1 MPSFT
6 ATAWDQGFFSS
17 LSRDGGV
24 GLGRTEQNYSQSQW
38 TESGSATELSV
49 ERSVDQSKDNK
60 IKGNGRNCQPKHR
73 TLQTTARTDQMWGGG
88 GVSLKDS
95 LDQHCS
101 HVEEIM
107 DSLESSDLLSE
118 HRAQIRRTRNQLRDT
133 SNESK
138 ITDQPISKTRQ
149 VTGLGTGD
157 HRREPARVRTA
168 SALLSLLLEDVGLS
182 GCAAELISLLSQVAR
197 SSIRASLLLIPVEP
211 AVLCAALR
219 HPEDSVRAAACS
231 LLGNLDPLVGVSA
244 SDTDAGL
251 SLATPRVLLEDLVG
265 CLCDSSPSVRKR
277 ACRAVGTW
285 LGLIALAGPG
295 KETTFSQSHEPKSN
309 RNAGASSGS
318 CLARVRGRGERR
330 GSTDTCLNRP
340 VLKVQDREEGW
351 TEVALG
357 TVAPLVSLL
366 RDPDALTR
374 QHSCSALGNVA
385 GLCGGRAALLEA
397 DAQRLLL
404 HVAQADSQ
412 HAVQKAASAALYMFE
427 QQDLQ
432 GQVRGLVDRVSVHDT

>member
-6 ATAWDQGFFSS
+6 TTAWDQGFFSP
-17 LSRDGGV
+17 LPRDGGV
-24 GLGRTEQNYSQSQW
+24 GSWRIEQSHSQCQW
-38 TESGSATELSV
+38 PGSSAVELSV
-49 ERSVDQSKDNK
+49 KRSEDQSKDNK
-60 IKGNGRNCQPKHR
+60 MKGNGGNCQPKDR
-73 TLQTTARTDQMWGGG
+73 TLQSTVRTDQMWGGG
-88 GVSLKDS
+88 GLSLKDS
-95 LDQHCS
+95 LDQHCA

-118 HRAQIRRTRNQLRDT
+118 HRAQIRRTLNQLRDT
-133 SNESK
+133 SNESRIIDHPTGK
-138 ITDQPISKTRQ
+138 SRQ
-149 VTGLGTGD
+149 VTALETGD
-157 HRREPARVRTA
+157 HLREPARVRTA
-168 SALLSLLLEDVGLS
+168 SSLLSLLLEDVALS

-197 SSIRASLLLIPVEP
+197 SSIRASLLLIPMEP
-211 AVLCAALR
+211 AVLCVALR

-231 LLGNLDPLVGVSA
+231 LLGNLDPLVGISA
-244 SDTDAGL
+244 SDTDAPL
-251 SLATPRVLLEDLVG
+251 SLAMPLVLLEDLVG

-295 KETTFSQSHEPKSN
+295 RETTFSQPHEPKSN
-309 RNAGASSGS
+309 RNAAASSVR
-318 CLARVRGRGERR
+318 CLARARGRGERR
-330 GSTDTCLNRP
+330 GSKDTCLNRQ
-340 VLKVQDREEGW
+340 VLKGQDREEGW

-357 TVAPLVSLL
+357 AVAPLVSLL

-385 GLCGGRAALLEA
+385 GLCGGRTALLEG

-404 HVAQADSQ
+404 HMAQADSQ
-412 HAVQKAASAALYMFE
+412 HAVQKAAAAALCMFE

-432 GQVRGLVDRVSVHDT
+432 QQVRGSSGQSVST

>member
-17 LSRDGGV
+17 LPRDCGV
-24 GLGRTEQNYSQSQW
+24 GLERTEQSHSQPKW
-38 TESGSATELSV
+38 AGGGVAELSV
-49 ERSVDQSKDNK
+49 EKSEDQSKS
-60 IKGNGRNCQPKHR
+60 NGGSCQPKHR
-73 TLQTTARTDQMWGGG
+73 TPQTTGRIDQMWGRGG
-88 GVSLKDS
+88 ISLKDS
-95 LDQHCS
+95 LDQHYT

-118 HRAQIRRTRNQLRDT
+118 HKAQIRRTRNQLRDT
-133 SNESK
+133 SNESRV
-138 ITDQPISKTRQ
+138 INQPIGKTIQ
-149 VTGLGTGD
+149 VTAAAGAGD
-157 HRREPARVRTA
+157 HLTEPAPVRTA
-168 SALLSLLLEDVGLS
+168 SALLSLLLEDVTLS

-197 SSIRASLLLIPVEP
+197 SSIRASLLLIPMEP

-231 LLGNLDPLVGVSA
+231 LLGNLDPLVGMSA
-244 SDTDAGL
+244 SDTDARL
-251 SLATPRVLLEDLVG
+251 SLATPRVLLEDLVS

-285 LGLIALAGPG
+285 LGLIVLAGPG
-295 KETTFSQSHEPKSN
+295 RGDTSFSQTHEPKSN

-318 CLARVRGRGERR
+318 YLARAKGRGERR
-330 GSTDTCLNRP
+330 GSKDTCSNCP
-340 VLKVQDREEGW
+340 VLKGQDRDEAW

-357 TVAPLVSLL
+357 AVAPLVSLL

-385 GLCGGRAALLEA
+385 GLCGGRPALLEA

-412 HAVQKAASAALYMFE
+412 HAVQRAAAAALCLFE

-432 GQVRGLVDRVSVHDT
+432 QQVRGSSGQSVST